1 VLGAR
6 GRARSVTA
14 LSPIGFWTP
23 REAEFCRRS
32 VLNAARAARALAPF
46 APLLL
51 GHPVGR
57 TLTSSQLTARPWR
70 MTASESLEAT
80 RNLAESPGLM
90 AALDGYRRWRFVPD
104 GPLPCPVTIAWAQRD
119 RLLLPRQAQRARRAV
134 PGARHL
140 TLRGCGHVPTWDDPE
155 QVASVLLEGS
165 ARA

>member
-1 VLGAR
+1 
-6 GRARSVTA
+6 
-14 LSPIGFWTP
+14 
-23 REAEFCRRS
+23 
-32 VLNAARAARALAPF
+32 
-46 APLLL
+46 
-51 GHPVGR
+51 
-57 TLTSSQLTARPWR
+57 
-70 MTASESLEAT
+70 
-80 RNLAESPGLM
+80 M

-104 GPLPCPVTIAWAQRD
+104 GPLACPVTIAWAQRD